1 MGEAREVMDGVTQ
14 AMMSQEFGALGA
26 MYSSDAIAITPDQ
39 GEIRGR
45 EQIVQY
51 LKAFVDAFPNLR
63 YESLH
68 AHESGNTAIDEGFVV
83 GTHTQPLP
91 MPDGESLPPTGKQIR
106 LRSVDVAT
114 VEHGEVTSH
123 RFYFDQ
129 MEFLGQ
135 LGLLPDLSF

>member
-1 MGEAREVMDGVTQ
+1 MGEAREIMDRITG
-14 AMMSQEFGALGA
+14 AMMSQDFEALSG
-26 MYSSDAIAITPDQ
+26 MYAAEAVAITPDQ

-45 EQIVQY
+45 EQIVRY
-51 LKAFVDAFPNLR
+51 LKEFVGAFPDLR
-63 YESLH
+63 FESLH

-91 MPDGESLPPTGKQIR
+91 TPDGESIPPTGRQIR
-106 LRSVDVAT
+106 VRSVDVAT
-114 VEHGEVTSH
+114 VEEGAVTSH

-135 LGLLPDLSF
+135 LGLTE